1 MGRNYLL
8 ALMAMLMVSAVSW
21 AQTGSIK
28 GKVIDQA
35 TKEPIP
41 FANVVAE
48 MNGTMVA
55 GDQTDFD
62 GNFHI
67 KPLNPG
73 EYDVKVSIVG
83 YGTKMV
89 AKVVVSVDKI
99 TFLDKGELNLSK
111 GVEMK
116 EV

>member
-8 ALMAMLMVSAVSW
+8 ALAAMFLFSVASW

-28 GKVIDQA
+28 GKVIDQI

-41 FANVVAE
+41 FANVIAE
-48 MNGTMVA
+48 MNGTLVA

-73 EYDVKVSIVG
+73 EYDVKATIVG
-83 YGTKMV
+83 GRT
-89 AKVVVSVDKI
+89 ASQRQRI
-99 TFLDKGELNLSK
+99 
-111 GVEMK
+111 
-116 EV
+116 